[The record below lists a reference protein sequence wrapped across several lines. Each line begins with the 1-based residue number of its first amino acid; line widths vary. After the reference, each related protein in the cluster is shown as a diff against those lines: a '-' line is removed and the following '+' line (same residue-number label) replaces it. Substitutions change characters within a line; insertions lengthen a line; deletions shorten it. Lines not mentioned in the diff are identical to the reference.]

1 MLTRENV
8 ALKVESA
15 QQPKQVLKMEVAVLK
30 KLQGKDHV
38 CRFIGCGRNDRFN
51 YVVMQLQG
59 RNLADLRR
67 SQSRGTFTISTTL
80 RLGRQILESIES
92 IHSVGFLHRD
102 IKPSNFAMGRFPST
116 CRKCYMLDFGLARQF
131 TNSCGDVRP
140 PRAVAGFRGTVRY
153 ASINA
158 HRNREQVGSIKER
171 YEHRLMLKHLPPE
184 FSIFLEHIASL
195 DYFTKPDYQLLTS
208 VFDNS
213 IKAFGV
219 IESDPFDW
227 EKTGTDGSLTT
238 TTAST
243 TPQLHTRLTPAA
255 IGIANATPI
264 PGDMLRENTDEVFPD
279 EQLSDGENGIP
290 VGVLPDKLPG
300 SLGHPRPQ
308 EKDVWEEMDTNRNKI
323 KLGICKAATEEE
335 NSHGQANGIL
345 NAPSLG
351 SPIRVRSE
359 ITQPDRDVPLVRK
372 LRSIHSFE
380 LEKRLALEPK
390 PDTDKFLETCL
401 EKMQKDPSAGKES
414 TLPALLHKPCVPA
427 VSRADHIW
435 HYDEE
440 YLPDASKPA
449 SANTPEQA
457 DGGGSNGFVA
467 VNLSSC
473 KQEVDSKEWVIVDKE
488 QDLQDF
494 RTNEA
499 LGHKTTGSPSDEE
512 PEVLQVLEESPQDEK
527 LQLGPWAENDHLK
540 KETSGVVFVLSGE
553 CPATAASEQY
563 TDRLEL
569 QAGAAS
575 QFITVTPT
583 SPMEAQAEGPLTA
596 ITIPRPSV
604 ASTQS
609 TSGSFHYGQQPEKK
623 DLHTIEP
630 TVELY
635 SPRENF
641 SGLVVIEGEPPSGGS
656 RTDLGL
662 QIDHIG
668 HDMLPNI
675 REYDRSQDLG
685 PKDLPDHNRLAV
697 REFEG
702 LPRELEE
709 KSILVGSDNEEEKL
723 SKGQH
728 YIEISPLPGDLVTME
743 RDHSATS
750 EPLDVTKTQTFSVV
764 PNQDKNHEIMKLLA
778 VGPSEVSPRVI
789 DPYVEEQIGQVAAM
803 QKSKISK
810 EDDIRGEDLPN
821 HSGDL
826 STFLHQEG
834 KREKIAPRNGELFNP
849 VSENEHCPPSRKDV
863 VRSSF
868 VTRHS
873 RIPVLAQE
881 IDSTF
886 DSSSPVSA
894 KEKLLQKKA
903 CQPDLVKLLVEKRQ
917 LRSLLGDLS
926 SASDKLL
933 EERLATVPAP
943 FSEEEVFTPF
953 SRLAAESHL
962 SRSAEDSFLAP
973 IISQSRKSKIP
984 RPVSWVNTDQVN
996 SSTPSQFLP
1005 RPPPG
1010 KPPMRPGV
1018 EARLRRYKVLGSSNS
1033 DSDLFSRLAQILQN
1047 GSQKPRS
1054 TTQCKSP
1061 GTPHNPKTPPKS
1073 PVVPRRSPS
1082 ASPRSSSLPRTSSS
1096 SPSRAGRPHHDQR
1109 SSSPHLGRSKSPPS
1123 HSGSSSSRRSCQ
1135 QEHCKPSKNGLK
1147 GSGSFHHHSASA
1159 KAPPGKRCR
1168 SLQEEREMLRKERS
1182 KQLQQSPTPACPTL
1196 ESGSPHPSRTGH
1208 LTAEPAD
1215 PARVSSRQRLELVA
1229 LVYSSCIAENLVPN
1243 LFLELFFVLQLLT
1256 ARRMVAAKDS
1266 DLEPTPGAVDSLES
1280 PLFQSV
1286 HDCVFFA
1293 VQVLEHQ
1300 FHVLSHLDKGTLKL
1314 LTENER
1320 LLCFSPALQ
1329 GRLRAAYEGS
1339 VAKVVSL
1346 AMPPSAQAV
1355 SFQPETDNRANFSS
1369 DRAFHT
1375 FKKQRDVFYEVL
1387 REWEDRHEEPGW
1399 DFEKGLGSRIRA
1411 MMGQLSAACSHS
1423 HFVRLFQKQL
1433 LQMCQ
1438 SPGGAGGTVL
1448 GEAPDVLNMLGA
1460 DKLGRLRRLQERL
1473 VAPQS
1478 SGGPCP
1484 PPTFPG
1490 CQGFFR
1496 DFILS
1501 ASSFQFNQHLMD
1513 SLSLKI
1519 RELNSLALPQPEP
1532 SDEDGESDVDWQ
1544 GERRQFAMVLLSL
1557 RLLAKFLGFVTF
1569 LPYRGPE
1576 PPPTRELQ
1584 DSILSLRSQVPPV
1597 LDVRA
1602 LLQQGLRARRAVL
1615 TVPWLVEF
1623 LSLAD
1628 HIVPMLDYYRSVFT
1642 LLLHLH
1648 RSLVLSKESEGEM
1661 CFLNKLLLLAV
1672 LGWLFQIPTVPE
1684 DLFFLEEGQLDVFE
1698 VDTVASEHGLDSMP
1712 VVDQH
1717 LLYTCCPYI
1726 GELRKLLA
1734 SWVSGSSGRS
1744 GGFVRKIT
1752 PTTTTGLGAQPP
1764 QTTQGL
1770 QAQLAQAFFHNQ
1782 PPSLRRTVEFVAERI
1797 GSNCVKHIKATLVAE
1812 LVRQAES
1819 LLQEQLVTQGQEGG
1833 DPAQL
1838 LEILCS
1844 QLCPHGAEALTQ
1856 GREFCQKKSPGAVRA
1871 LLPEETPAAV
1881 LSSAENIAVGLATEK
1896 ACAWLSANIT
1906 ALIRREVK
1914 AAVSRTLRAQGPEPA
1929 ARGERRG
1936 CSRACEHHAPLP
1948 SHLISEI
1955 KDVLSLA
1962 VGPRDPEEGVAPE
1975 YLEQLLGQLGQ
1986 MLRCR
1991 QFLCPPAEQ
2000 HLAKC
2005 SVELASLLVAD
2016 QIPILGPPAQHQLER
2031 GQARRLLL
2039 MLLSLWKDDFQVPV
2053 PLQLLLRPR
2062 NVGLLADTRPREWDL
2077 LLFLLRELVEKG
2089 LMRRMEIE
2097 ACLGN
2102 LHETQ
2107 WPGDFSEELATLFNL
2122 FLAEPHVPEPQ
2133 LRACELVQPNRG
2145 TVLAQS

>member
-1 MLTRENV
+1 MSGGGEQPDILSVGILVKERWKVLRKIGGGGFGEIYDALDMLTRENV

-38 CRFIGCGRNDRFN
+38 CKFIGCGRNDRFN

-158 HRNREQVGSIKER
+158 HRNREMGRHDDLWSLFYMLVEFVVGQLPWRKIKDKEQVGSIKER
-171 YEHRLMLKHLPPE
+171 YDHRLMLKHLPPE
-184 FSIFLEHIASL
+184 FSIFLDHISSL

-213 IKAFGV
+213 IKTFGV

-238 TTAST
+238 TTTST

-264 PGDMLRENTDEVFPD
+264 PGDLLRENTDEVFPD

-290 VGVLPDKLPG
+290 VGVSPDKLPG

-308 EKDVWEEMDTNRNKI
+308 EKDVWEEIDVNRNKI

-380 LEKRLALEPK
+380 LEKRLTLEPK

-401 EKMQKDPSAGKES
+401 EKMQKDSSAGKES
-414 TLPALLHKPCVPA
+414 VLPALLHKPCVPA
-427 VSRADHIW
+427 GAHTDHIW

-457 DGGGSNGFVA
+457 DGGGSNGFIA

-473 KQEVDSKEWVIVDKE
+473 KQDDSKEWVIVDKE

-494 RTNEA
+494 RANEA

-527 LQLGPWAENDHLK
+527 LQFGPWAENIHLK
-540 KETSGVVFVLSGE
+540 KETSGVILALSGE

-569 QAGAAS
+569 QAGSAS
-575 QFITVTPT
+575 QFIAATPT

-609 TSGSFHYGQQPEKK
+609 TSGSFHYGHQPEKK
-623 DLHTIEP
+623 DLHPVEP

-641 SGLVVIEGEPPSGGS
+641 SGLVVTEGEPPSGGS
-656 RTDLGL
+656 RIDLGL

-675 REYDRSQDLG
+675 RECDTSQDLG
-685 PKDLPDHNRLAV
+685 PKDLPDHNRLSV
-697 REFEG
+697 REFES
-702 LPRELEE
+702 LPRETEE
-709 KSILVGSDNEEEKL
+709 KSILLGSDNEDAKL

-728 YIEISPLPGDLVTME
+728 YIEIAPLPGDLVTVE
-743 RDHSATS
+743 RDHSATT
-750 EPLDVTKTQTFSVV
+750 EPLDMTKSQTFSVV

-778 VGPSEVSPRVI
+778 VGTSEISPRVI
-789 DPYVEEQIGQVAAM
+789 DPHVEGQIGQVAAM

-810 EDDIRGEDLPN
+810 DDGIKSEDLPG
-821 HSGDL
+821 HQGDL
-826 STFLHQEG
+826 PTFLHQEG
-834 KREKIAPRNGELFNP
+834 KKEKIVPRNGELFHC
-849 VSENEHCPPSRKDV
+849 VSESEHCPPPRKDV

-868 VTRHS
+868 ITRHS

-886 DSSSPVSA
+886 ESSSPVSA

-903 CQPDLVKLLVEKRQ
+903 YQPDLVKLLVEKRQ
-917 LRSLLGDLS
+917 LKSFLGDLS

-953 SRLAAESHL
+953 SRLAVDSPL
-962 SRSAEDSFLAP
+962 SRSAEDSFLSP
-973 IISQSRKSKIP
+973 IISQCRKSKIP

-996 SSTPSQFLP
+996 SSTSSQFLP

-1061 GTPHNPKTPPKS
+1061 GSPHNPKTPPKS

-1147 GSGSFHHHSASA
+1147 GSGSLHHHSAST
-1159 KAPPGKRCR
+1159 KAPPGK
-1168 SLQEEREMLRKERS
+1168 S
-1182 KQLQQSPTPACPTL
+1182 K
-1196 ESGSPHPSRTGH
+1196 
-1208 LTAEPAD
+1208 
-1215 PARVSSRQRLELVA
+1215 
-1229 LVYSSCIAENLVPN
+1229 
-1243 LFLELFFVLQLLT
+1243 
-1256 ARRMVAAKDS
+1256 
-1266 DLEPTPGAVDSLES
+1266 
-1280 PLFQSV
+1280 
-1286 HDCVFFA
+1286 
-1293 VQVLEHQ
+1293 
-1300 FHVLSHLDKGTLKL
+1300 
-1314 LTENER
+1314 
-1320 LLCFSPALQ
+1320 
-1329 GRLRAAYEGS
+1329 
-1339 VAKVVSL
+1339 
-1346 AMPPSAQAV
+1346 
-1355 SFQPETDNRANFSS
+1355 
-1369 DRAFHT
+1369 
-1375 FKKQRDVFYEVL
+1375 
-1387 REWEDRHEEPGW
+1387 
-1399 DFEKGLGSRIRA
+1399 
-1411 MMGQLSAACSHS
+1411 
-1423 HFVRLFQKQL
+1423 
-1433 LQMCQ
+1433 
-1438 SPGGAGGTVL
+1438 
-1448 GEAPDVLNMLGA
+1448 
-1460 DKLGRLRRLQERL
+1460 
-1473 VAPQS
+1473 
-1478 SGGPCP
+1478 
-1484 PPTFPG
+1484 
-1490 CQGFFR
+1490 
-1496 DFILS
+1496 S
-1501 ASSFQFNQHLMD
+1501 ASK
-1513 SLSLKI
+1513 LS
-1519 RELNSLALPQPEP
+1519 R
-1532 SDEDGESDVDWQ
+1532 
-1544 GERRQFAMVLLSL
+1544 
-1557 RLLAKFLGFVTF
+1557 
-1569 LPYRGPE
+1569 
-1576 PPPTRELQ
+1576 
-1584 DSILSLRSQVPPV
+1584 
-1597 LDVRA
+1597 
-1602 LLQQGLRARRAVL
+1602 
-1615 TVPWLVEF
+1615 
-1623 LSLAD
+1623 
-1628 HIVPMLDYYRSVFT
+1628 
-1642 LLLHLH
+1642 
-1648 RSLVLSKESEGEM
+1648 
-1661 CFLNKLLLLAV
+1661 
-1672 LGWLFQIPTVPE
+1672 
-1684 DLFFLEEGQLDVFE
+1684 
-1698 VDTVASEHGLDSMP
+1698 
-1712 VVDQH
+1712 
-1717 LLYTCCPYI
+1717 
-1726 GELRKLLA
+1726 
-1734 SWVSGSSGRS
+1734 
-1744 GGFVRKIT
+1744 
-1752 PTTTTGLGAQPP
+1752 
-1764 QTTQGL
+1764 
-1770 QAQLAQAFFHNQ
+1770 
-1782 PPSLRRTVEFVAERI
+1782 
-1797 GSNCVKHIKATLVAE
+1797 
-1812 LVRQAES
+1812 
-1819 LLQEQLVTQGQEGG
+1819 
-1833 DPAQL
+1833 
-1838 LEILCS
+1838 
-1844 QLCPHGAEALTQ
+1844 
-1856 GREFCQKKSPGAVRA
+1856 
-1871 LLPEETPAAV
+1871 
-1881 LSSAENIAVGLATEK
+1881 
-1896 ACAWLSANIT
+1896 
-1906 ALIRREVK
+1906 
-1914 AAVSRTLRAQGPEPA
+1914 
-1929 ARGERRG
+1929 
-1936 CSRACEHHAPLP
+1936 
-1948 SHLISEI
+1948 
-1955 KDVLSLA
+1955 
-1962 VGPRDPEEGVAPE
+1962 
-1975 YLEQLLGQLGQ
+1975 
-1986 MLRCR
+1986 
-1991 QFLCPPAEQ
+1991 
-2000 HLAKC
+2000 
-2005 SVELASLLVAD
+2005 
-2016 QIPILGPPAQHQLER
+2016 
-2031 GQARRLLL
+2031 
-2039 MLLSLWKDDFQVPV
+2039 
-2053 PLQLLLRPR
+2053 
-2062 NVGLLADTRPREWDL
+2062 
-2077 LLFLLRELVEKG
+2077 
-2089 LMRRMEIE
+2089 
-2097 ACLGN
+2097 
-2102 LHETQ
+2102 
-2107 WPGDFSEELATLFNL
+2107 
-2122 FLAEPHVPEPQ
+2122 
-2133 LRACELVQPNRG
+2133 
-2145 TVLAQS
+2145 